1 MTEEYV
7 EEDKI
12 KFLWTEY
19 SNWISNTVI
28 SKYFDEDLKI
38 TRNIFINKITLQN
51 YLSKVIIILE
61 DKFTKYCAWE
71 ETD

>member
-38 TRNIFINKITLQN
+38 TRNIFINKITLHN